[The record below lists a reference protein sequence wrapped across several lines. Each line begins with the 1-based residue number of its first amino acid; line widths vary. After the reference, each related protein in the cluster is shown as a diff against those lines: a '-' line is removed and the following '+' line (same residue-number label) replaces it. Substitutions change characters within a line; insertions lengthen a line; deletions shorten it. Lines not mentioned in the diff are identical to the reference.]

1 MPLDAVR
8 REDHYEVNFDLPGV
22 DPATIDVTV
31 ERNVLTVRAERS
43 WSRQEGDQV
52 VISERGHGKFVR
64 RLFLSKGLDGDRIS
78 ANYHDGVLTVTIPV
92 SEQAQARKI
101 EITTGEATAEQA
113 A

>member
-22 DPATIDVTV
+22 DPATIDVKV
-31 ERNVLTVRAERS
+31 ER
-43 WSRQEGDQV
+43 
-52 VISERGHGKFVR
+52 
-64 RLFLSKGLDGDRIS
+64 KGLDGDRIS